1 MVDRSHQPVGDWVGR
16 APSPGGRP
24 DGVRDRE
31 VLSQQA
37 RRVDLRVPICRHCP
51 GDGRRSETLIHSHPV
66 CESMQQVG
74 VWASGSGSAGVE
86 SRPIR
91 AVGPATV
98 IGQ

>member
-1 MVDRSHQPVGDWVGR
+1 
-16 APSPGGRP
+16 
-24 DGVRDRE
+24 
-31 VLSQQA
+31 
-37 RRVDLRVPICRHCP
+37 
-51 GDGRRSETLIHSHPV
+51 
-66 CESMQQVG
+66 MQQVG